1 VDTGRFVSTV
11 GWIHAK
17 EENYMPTRTTVAV
30 HVPANGYSPIHLSD
44 EQRDLAVS
52 HLSLIGVI
60 AKDIGSKVATPIPF
74 DELVSVGAGALI
86 DAALHYHPENEVP
99 FGIYARRSIRGAIMA
114 YLNQSALLGP
124 TERLLA

>member
-1 VDTGRFVSTV
+1 
-11 GWIHAK
+11 
-17 EENYMPTRTTVAV
+17 MPTRTTVAV

-60 AKDIGSKVATPIPF
+60 AKDIRSKVSNSIPF

-86 DAALHYHPENEVP
+86 DAALHYQPENALP
-99 FGIYARRSIRGAIMA
+99 FGIYARRSIRSAIMT
-114 YLNQSALLGP
+114 YLKQSAVLSPAGHLP
-124 TERLLA
+124 A